1 MSSAQKV
8 GEIFSEAGAAFSRL
22 GELTMQLHP
31 VSEPSPSSG
40 KWTDEELELLRAAV
54 KRFGED
60 LHKISDVIKT
70 RTVNQIRSAL
80 KKKVG
85 ADSEKRK
92 QAQHTSIIAKSP
104 VDSSTSVSAD
114 EPPLKKPKTEVTLN
128 MLNSTETHTGDSLV
142 DIEGLED
149 ASPMKKIRLWFKRD
163 FHVRTR

>member
-114 EPPLKKPKTEVTLN
+114 EPPLKKPKTE
-128 MLNSTETHTGDSLV
+128 THTGDSLV